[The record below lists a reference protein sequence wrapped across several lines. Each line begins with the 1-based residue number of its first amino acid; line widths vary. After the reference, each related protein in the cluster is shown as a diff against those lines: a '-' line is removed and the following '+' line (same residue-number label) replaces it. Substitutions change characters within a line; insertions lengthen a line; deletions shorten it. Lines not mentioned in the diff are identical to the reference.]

1 MKGKE
6 AAVNTLATRT
16 AEARD
21 VNPEPHVR
29 NTRPVP
35 QRGDVVPSCA
45 TARSDNYTIRILP
58 DAAYEVVARYPDA
71 IETVRKR
78 AKRLNVDGWFTADHT
93 HFVRVAHSRSSPMLL
108 RR

>member
-6 AAVNTLATRT
+6 AAVNARATRT

-29 NTRPVP
+29 RTRPVP
-35 QRGDVVPSCA
+35 QHGDVVASRA

-93 HFVRVAHSRSSPMLL
+93 HFVRVARSRSSPTLL